1 MTRES
6 ELGRGSAGLTVWR
19 LFVPLAAAASIALT
33 FTLLHGP
40 QELGVGAG
48 GDGAVARLVIEY
60 PDGDSEDER
69 VIVSYGP
76 ATDGALNDEVGRF
89 DEPTTRVAIAA
100 VGSHVRWTSLA
111 TAPRA
116 R

>member
-1 MTRES
+1 M
-6 ELGRGSAGLTVWR
+6 
-19 LFVPLAAAASIALT
+19 PLAAAASIALT
-33 FTLLHGP
+33 FTLLYGP
-40 QELGVGAG
+40 QELDVGAG
-48 GDGAVARLVIEY
+48 GGGAVARLVIEY
-60 PDGDSEDER
+60 PDGDSADGR

-76 ATDGALNDEVGRF
+76 ATDGALNDEDGRF
-89 DEPTTRVAIAA
+89 DEPTTSVAIAA